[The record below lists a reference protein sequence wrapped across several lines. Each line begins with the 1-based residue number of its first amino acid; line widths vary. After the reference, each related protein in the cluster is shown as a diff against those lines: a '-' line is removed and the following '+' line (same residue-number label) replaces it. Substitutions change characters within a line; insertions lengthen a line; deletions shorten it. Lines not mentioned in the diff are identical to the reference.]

1 MQARQDPEPGSVDK
15 AGRGKGRGRGV
26 REGTKG
32 ERKTKSDAGS
42 VHRGKLPKAPLRY
55 DFIDTYRGPMC
66 VIGTVT
72 NVKAQRKYI
81 TLTEWP
87 SSLLGAY
94 AAGILSGESELVA
107 RAIQGMSTR
116 HD

>member
-26 REGTKG
+26 REGAEG
-32 ERKTKSDAGS
+32 QGQVQPDARRVYRRKPSAS
-42 VHRGKLPKAPLRY
+42 LRY
-55 DFIDTYRGPMC
+55 DFVDGYRGPMC

-81 TLTEWP
+81 TLTGWP